1 MTLKTTLAAGP
12 MTATFASLK
21 DPAVAGVLA
30 QAGFGCIVIDREH
43 AVMGVET
50 AAGLIMASQRAG
62 LSAITR
68 IPELARAAVQDA
80 LEAGSDG
87 ILAPMVESAAQAKQ
101 LASWCRYP
109 PEGTRGV
116 HPLTPATGY
125 GAIPMPQMFRAA
137 NQQVLVC
144 AQIET
149 AAGLEQA
156 GAIAKTDGIDLL
168 FFGPGDM
175 AVSLGVGMDDPRLAE
190 AFERVLA
197 VAGKAGKLVGTFAM
211 NAEGAHRAAAAG
223 ARLLVLGSDL
233 ALLKQPGTEAS
244 EGLKRRLQRP

>member
-101 LASWCRYP
+101 LAKPCEEPTRAGRAQLSRLRRGFP
-109 PEGTRGV
+109 PKA
-116 HPLTPATGY
+116 HADWPLPS
-125 GAIPMPQMFRAA
+125 
-137 NQQVLVC
+137 
-144 AQIET
+144 T
-149 AAGLEQA
+149 AAS
-156 GAIAKTDGIDLL
+156 
-168 FFGPGDM
+168 
-175 AVSLGVGMDDPRLAE
+175 AVE
-190 AFERVLA
+190 E
-197 VAGKAGKLVGTFAM
+197 
-211 NAEGAHRAAAAG
+211 AAAPLQEEDRWTAG
-223 ARLLVLGSDL
+223 G
-233 ALLKQPGTEAS
+233 G
-244 EGLKRRLQRP
+244 GRRE

>member
-1 MTLKTTLAAGP
+1 MTLKNALAAGP
-12 MTATFASLK
+12 VTATFASLK

-43 AVMGVET
+43 AVMGSET

-137 NQQVLVC
+137 
-144 AQIET
+144 
-149 AAGLEQA
+149 
-156 GAIAKTDGIDLL
+156 AIALTSSQVCRQE
-168 FFGPGDM
+168 PY
-175 AVSLGVGMDDPRLAE
+175 
-190 AFERVLA
+190 
-197 VAGKAGKLVGTFAM
+197 KAGTEPADMCHDVGADQ
-211 NAEGAHRAAAAG
+211 ARRHCAALQSLMDSSNWT
-223 ARLLVLGSDL
+223 LLVPCLSM
-233 ALLKQPGTEAS
+233 LLD
-244 EGLKRRLQRP
+244 

>member
-1 MTLKTTLAAGP
+1 MTLKNALAAGP
-12 MTATFASLK
+12 VTATFASLK

-43 AVMGVET
+43 AVMGAET

-62 LSAITR
+62 LGAITR

-87 ILAPMVESAAQAKQ
+87 ILAPMVESAEQAAQ

-156 GAIAKTDGIDLL
+156 GAIAETDGIDLL

-190 AFERVLA
+190 AFGGVLA

-211 NAEGAHRAAAAG
+211 DGEGAHRASTAG

-233 ALLKQPGTEAS
+233 ALLKQAGTEAS
-244 EGLKRRLQRP
+244 QGLKRRLQRP